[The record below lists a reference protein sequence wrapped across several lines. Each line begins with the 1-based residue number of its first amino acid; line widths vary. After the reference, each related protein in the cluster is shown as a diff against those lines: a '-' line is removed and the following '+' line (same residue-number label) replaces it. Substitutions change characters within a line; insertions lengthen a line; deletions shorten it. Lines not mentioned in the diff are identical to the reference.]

1 MPTTDSELA
10 AKPIKVEVVNTQT
23 APVERRSTMR
33 SYVPGVGAPVCII
46 PLSNKRIH
54 TIINV
59 VATST
64 GNTGQAFLANSQA
77 DANQASATYNAG
89 SIIGP
94 GEFEMVT
101 TGEIWLSANGVTN
114 YVVGVISEYEA

>member
-1 MPTTDSELA
+1 MSDTDQTVT
-10 AKPIKVEVVNTQT
+10 PIKVQIVNTQA

-33 SYVPGVGAPVCII
+33 SYVPGAAVCII

-54 TIINV
+54 TIVNV

-101 TGEIWLSANGVTN
+101 TGEVWLSANGTTN